1 MHKACPHTSL
11 IYTLKKNGLDP
22 TAIVS
27 QAYDGASVISGKC
40 SGVQQLIKEMAP
52 EATYIHCY
60 AHCLNLALVD
70 TTKHVSDAA
79 DFFTLMEI
87 LYVFISLTKVLHALC
102 IHQQSLSHFDIIQ
115 VSVNCLIL
123 S

>member
-1 MHKACPHTSL
+1 MS
-11 IYTLKKNGLDP
+11 
-22 TAIVS
+22 S
-27 QAYDGASVISGKC
+27 KC
-40 SGVQQLIKEMAP
+40 SAVQRLIKEVAP

-60 AHCLNLALVD
+60 THCLNLALVD

-87 LYVFISLTKVLHALC
+87 PYVFISLAKVHALY
-102 IHQQSLSHFDIIQ
+102 IHQQSLSHFHINQ